1 VAGPHVVIG
10 SGINALVAAAM
21 LAMKGDKVTVLER
34 EEVLGGCIRTDEIT
48 RPGYRH
54 DVMAATWVLF
64 VTGPAY
70 RVLGNELE
78 RHGLEFCH
86 SPHPTAV
93 VRPDGSSL
101 VLTMD
106 RAANVAAWDRLAQGD
121 GARHADDV
129 GQVEKDAPFL
139 FGLLGGSLWSGKTAR
154 MVGGQAWKRGTR
166 GLVEWFGGSLIS
178 SRSWLESSY
187 RSPMVQALWAPWGL
201 HAGLTPESA
210 YSGKMGQ
217 VIAFALEAAGAPVVK
232 GGGARAVE
240 AFRRFIEENGG
251 TVRTGADVQR
261 ITHERGRVAGVELAG
276 GERIAA
282 ASVLASVT
290 PTQLYGRLLAEVDLP
305 KEREAAARYR
315 YGRGNFQLHYALDRV
330 PEWMSSGLQD
340 VALIHLTDGVD
351 AVSKSA
357 NEGERGMLPETPTIC
372 VGQPSKLD
380 PSRCPEGKATL
391 WLQIPDGPREVK
403 GDAAGEIAT
412 DGHWSE
418 EVRERFADRIEGILS
433 RHIRDFAAIKLA
445 RRAYSPADLEAMN
458 MNLVGGD
465 PYGGACSI
473 DQFFLWRPFK
483 HSKGG
488 ETPLKGLVQIG
499 ASAHPGP
506 GLGGGSGFLAA
517 KELGA

>member
-1 VAGPHVVIG
+1 MAGPHVVIG

-86 SPHPTAV
+86 SQHPTAV

-139 FGLLGGSLWSGKTAR
+139 FGLLGGSLWSGKTVR

-166 GLVEWFGGSLIS
+166 GLTEWFGGSLIS

-240 AFRRFIEENGG
+240 AFRRFIEEKGG

-261 ITHERGRVAGVELAG
+261 ITHARGRVAGVELAG

-290 PTQLYGRLLAEVDLP
+290 PTQLYGRLLAEADLP
-305 KEREAAARYR
+305 KEKEAAARY
-315 YGRGNFQLHYALDRV
+315 
-330 PEWMSSGLQD
+330 
-340 VALIHLTDGVD
+340 
-351 AVSKSA
+351 
-357 NEGERGMLPETPTIC
+357 
-372 VGQPSKLD
+372 
-380 PSRCPEGKATL
+380 
-391 WLQIPDGPREVK
+391 
-403 GDAAGEIAT
+403 
-412 DGHWSE
+412 
-418 EVRERFADRIEGILS
+418 
-433 RHIRDFAAIKLA
+433 
-445 RRAYSPADLEAMN
+445 
-458 MNLVGGD
+458 
-465 PYGGACSI
+465 
-473 DQFFLWRPFK
+473 
-483 HSKGG
+483 
-488 ETPLKGLVQIG
+488 
-499 ASAHPGP
+499 
-506 GLGGGSGFLAA
+506 
-517 KELGA
+517 

>member
-1 VAGPHVVIG
+1 
-10 SGINALVAAAM
+10 
-21 LAMKGDKVTVLER
+21 
-34 EEVLGGCIRTDEIT
+34 
-48 RPGYRH
+48 
-54 DVMAATWVLF
+54 
-64 VTGPAY
+64 
-70 RVLGNELE
+70 
-78 RHGLEFCH
+78 
-86 SPHPTAV
+86 
-93 VRPDGSSL
+93 
-101 VLTMD
+101 
-106 RAANVAAWDRLAQGD
+106 
-121 GARHADDV
+121 
-129 GQVEKDAPFL
+129 
-139 FGLLGGSLWSGKTAR
+139 
-154 MVGGQAWKRGTR
+154 
-166 GLVEWFGGSLIS
+166 
-178 SRSWLESSY
+178 
-187 RSPMVQALWAPWGL
+187 
-201 HAGLTPESA
+201 
-210 YSGKMGQ
+210 MGQ

-240 AFRRFIEENGG
+240 AFRRLIEEKGG

-261 ITHERGRVAGVELAG
+261 ITHERGRATGVELAG

-290 PTQLYGRLLAEVDLP
+290 PTQLYGRLLAEANLP
-305 KEREAAARYR
+305 KEKEAAARYR
-315 YGRGNFQLHYALDRV
+315 YGRGNFQLHYALDRT
-330 PEWMSSGLQD
+330 PEWLSPGLED

-357 NEGERGMLPETPTIC
+357 NEGERGMLPKTPTIC

-380 PSRCPEGKATL
+380 PSRCPQEKATL
-391 WLQIPDGPREVK
+391 WLQIPDGPRELK

-433 RHIRDFAAIKLA
+433 RHIRNFAAIKLA

-483 HSKGG
+483 HAKGG

-499 ASAHPGP
+499 ASTHPRP
-506 GLGGGSGFLAA
+506 GLRGGSGFLAT